1 MRNEDFLAI
10 VQDRMYSKMQPGV
23 CSILADNL
31 CLELGGKF

>member
-10 VQDRMYSKMQPGV
+10 IQDGMYSKMQPGV